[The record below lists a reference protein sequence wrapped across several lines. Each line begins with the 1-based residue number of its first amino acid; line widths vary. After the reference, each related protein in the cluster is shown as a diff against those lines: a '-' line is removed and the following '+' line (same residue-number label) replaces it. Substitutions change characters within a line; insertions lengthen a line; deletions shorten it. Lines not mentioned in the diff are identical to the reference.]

1 MKASLLLQKWRRFF
15 VRENR
20 IYIMP
25 TGSGILVLV
34 LILVM
39 VLTAATYSNNLIFL
53 LSFFLFSAFLTMM
66 VQTHYLLKGVRLTFK
81 SAEDAFQGERL
92 VLLFHLTQKR
102 ARLRQGLI
110 IRTDSK
116 KFRTVTNRRETMTP
130 SELTIPA
137 RIEVL
142 AWRRG
147 VHTLPEMILETR
159 YPLGLFR
166 AWKIFR
172 PEGEFFVYPKPVG
185 TVHLPQN
192 SYDFGEEDFG
202 LRNSPEG
209 DFGELKAY
217 QDGESYHQIAW
228 KHYARSG
235 ELYTKVHWGQEHRH
249 YQIPWR
255 PTRDLEIYLMQM
267 SHWVQAAFEEN
278 ASFEMETP
286 LQKIESG
293 RGIEHR
299 QLCLRALA
307 AVTRSA

>member
-1 MKASLLLQKWRRFF
+1 
-15 VRENR
+15 
-20 IYIMP
+20 MP
-25 TGSGILVLV
+25 TGGGTLVLI

-39 VLTAATYSNNLIFL
+39 VLVAATYSNNLIFL
-53 LSFFLFSAFLTMM
+53 LSFFLFSSFLTMM
-66 VQTHYLLKGVRLTFK
+66 VQTHYTLKGVRLSFK
-81 SAEDAFQGERL
+81 SAEDAFQGERV

-102 ARLRQGLI
+102 PRWRRGLV

-116 KFRTVTNRRETMTP
+116 KFRTVNNQREIMSP

-147 VHTLPEMILETR
+147 VHALPEVILETR

-166 AWKIFR
+166 AWKVFR

-185 TVHLPQN
+185 TAQL
-192 SYDFGEEDFG
+192 SKFSDDFGEEDLG

-209 DFGELKAY
+209 DFGELKEY
-217 QDGESYHQIAW
+217 KDGESYHQIAW
-228 KHYARSG
+228 KHYARTG
-235 ELYTKVHWGQEHRH
+235 KLYSKVHWGQEHRH

-255 PTRDLEIYLMQM
+255 PGKDLEIYLMQM
-267 SHWVQAAFEEN
+267 SHWVQEAFEEN

-286 LQKIESG
+286 EQKIESG
-293 RGIEHR
+293 RGPEHR
-299 QLCLRALA
+299 RLCLRALA
-307 AVTRSA
+307 SVSRSA